1 MQIFTQLSISI
12 SLSIISKLLLFLLFH
27 CLALFESPDAIIAF
41 LSEESAQDKILL
53 KAIEIVLKNI
63 RKVIEGIAV
72 VNKMA
77 WL

>member
-1 MQIFTQLSISI
+1 MQIFAQL

-27 CLALFESPDAIIAF
+27 CLALLESPDDIIAF
-41 LSEESAQDKILL
+41 LSEEPAEDKILL

-63 RKVIEGIAV
+63 RKEIEGGAI

>member
-1 MQIFTQLSISI
+1 MQIFAQL

-27 CLALFESPDAIIAF
+27 CLALFESPDDIIAF
-41 LSEESAQDKILL
+41 LSEEPVEDKILL
-53 KAIEIVLKNI
+53 KAIEMVLKNI
-63 RKVIEGIAV
+63 RKEIEGAAI

>member
-1 MQIFTQLSISI
+1 MQFFAQL

-27 CLALFESPDAIIAF
+27 CLALFESPDDIIAF
-41 LSEESAQDKILL
+41 LSEESAKDKILL
-53 KAIEIVLKNI
+53 KAIEVLLKNI
-63 RKVIEGIAV
+63 GKEIEGVAI

>member
-1 MQIFTQLSISI
+1 MQIFAQL

-27 CLALFESPDAIIAF
+27 CLALFESPDDIIAF
-41 LSEESAQDKILL
+41 LKNLRKIKYCL

-63 RKVIEGIAV
+63 RKEIEGAAI